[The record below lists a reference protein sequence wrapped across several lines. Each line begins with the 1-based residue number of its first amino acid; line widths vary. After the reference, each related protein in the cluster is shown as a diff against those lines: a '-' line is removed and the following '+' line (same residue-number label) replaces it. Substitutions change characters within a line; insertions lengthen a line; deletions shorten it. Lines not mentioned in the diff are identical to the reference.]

1 MPPDVPREFRARIER
16 FPAALRRLLDRELDA
31 GNSIATVGGGFPA
44 PPIGEQVMLAQ
55 GLQSGPDAR
64 EGLVVRTRASSLN
77 HLEITDGTGHF
88 FILTPPI
95 PPPPL
100 PSMDEIRTQHDAPR
114 PRTVPQAPGQTADE
128 SLQVDIRGETLI
140 YRRSG
145 RTAYLIW
152 TYTQGHRVYRSSLTE
167 WVGPGRGESVP
178 MEVAE
183 RDAVLE
189 RILELAR
196 LQQGIHP
203 VRVED

>member
-1 MPPDVPREFRARIER
+1 MPPELPPEFRARIER
-16 FPAALRRLLDRELDA
+16 FPAALRQLLDRELA
-31 GNSIATVGGGFPA
+31 GGNSIASVGGGFPA

-55 GLQSGPDAR
+55 GLNSGPEAL

-77 HLEITDGTGHF
+77 HLEITDQTGHF
-88 FILTPPI
+88 FLLTPPI

-100 PSMDEIRTQHDAPR
+100 PSMDEIRARHDAPR
-114 PRTVPQAPGQTADE
+114 PRTVPQAQGQTADE
-128 SLQVDIRGETLI
+128 SLEVDIRGETLV
-140 YRRSG
+140 YHRSG

-167 WVGPGRGESVP
+167 WAGPGRGESAP
-178 MEVAE
+178 MPTAE

-203 VRVED
+203 VRIED

>member
-1 MPPDVPREFRARIER
+1 MLPDVPPEFRARIER
-16 FPAALRRLLDRELDA
+16 FPPALRRLLDRELEA

-44 PPIGEQVMLAQ
+44 PPIGEQVMLAR
-55 GLQSGPDAR
+55 GLQSGPDAL
-64 EGLVVRTRASSLN
+64 EGLVVRTRAGSLN

-100 PSMDEIRTQHDAPR
+100 PSMDEIRARRDAPR
-114 PRTVPQAPGQTADE
+114 PRTVPQAPGQSADE
-128 SLQVDIRGETLI
+128 SLEVDIRGETLI

-145 RTAYLIW
+145 RTACLIW
-152 TYTQGHRVYRSSLTE
+152 TCTQGHRVYRSSLTE
-167 WVGPGRGESVP
+167 WVGPGRGESAP
-178 MEVAE
+178 MPEAD

-203 VRVED
+203 VRIED

>member
-1 MPPDVPREFRARIER
+1 MPPKVPLEFRARIER
-16 FPAALRRLLDRELDA
+16 FPAALRQLLDRELA
-31 GNSIATVGGGFPA
+31 GGNSIASVGGGFPA
-44 PPIGEQVMLAQ
+44 PPVGAQVMLAQ
-55 GLQSGPDAR
+55 GLSSGPEAL

-77 HLEITDGTGHF
+77 HLEITDRTGHY

-100 PSMDEIRTQHDAPR
+100 PSMDEIRARHDAPR
-114 PRTVPQAPGQTADE
+114 PRTVPPAPRQSTDE
-128 SLQVDIRGETLI
+128 SLEVDIRGETLV
-140 YRRSG
+140 YHRSG

-152 TYTQGHRVYRSSLTE
+152 TCTQGHRVYRSSLTE
-167 WVGPGRGESVP
+167 WAGPGWGESAP
-178 MEVAE
+178 MAEAE

-203 VRVED
+203 VRIED